1 MVKNPPANA
10 GDIRDAGLISG
21 LGKYSEE
28 GNGNPLQYACLEK
41 SHGPRNT
48 VGIGSQK
55 VGQDGKQLSSSTGR
69 REEQINSDSPES
81 AELQGRVAWGV
92 LETRWKGPLLLETA

>member
-1 MVKNPPANA
+1 MLLP
-10 GDIRDAGLISG
+10 S
-21 LGKYSEE
+21 LGQESPLAEDVEPTPVFVPE
-28 GNGNPLQYACLEK
+28 G